1 MNIMTLSEDDDEL
14 GAYIYNSSHTAKM
27 FRAAKAKEEI
37 DDEGS
42 KNPPTSSIH
51 KNKAAEK
58 VVQTKTIGKKR
69 KVVDSSE
76 EPQKRR
82 VYKCSH
88 DGCTNKAQEAK
99 VCRMHGAKSYGTKC
113 SHKGCTNWSRRGG
126 VCIRHGAKGKVKI
139 CSHEGCTNQVVSNN
153 VCVRHG
159 AKRKGKHTCRH
170 KGCTNQA
177 RGKEGVCVR
186 HGAKVTK
193 LDWRSMC

>member
-1 MNIMTLSEDDDEL
+1 MAHNLSDDDEL

-27 FRAAKAKEEI
+27 FRAAKEEEV
-37 DDEGS
+37 DEGR
-42 KNPPTSSIH
+42 KNPRTASIR
-51 KNKAAEK
+51 KSPRLANKDKAAEK

-76 EPQKRR
+76 EPSQKRR

-139 CSHEGCTNQVVSNN
+139 CSHEGWCKAWS
-153 VCVRHG
+153 
-159 AKRKGKHTCRH
+159 
-170 KGCTNQA
+170 
-177 RGKEGVCVR
+177 
-186 HGAKVTK
+186 
-193 LDWRSMC
+193 